1 MISLWG
7 DQRVEDLSYELDD
20 LTQTPKTHAKD
31 RYSSPDLC
39 NPRVSPSGDHNKDT
53 GMLKFLDQLP

>member
-20 LTQTPKTHAKD
+20 LTQTPKTM
-31 RYSSPDLC
+31 
-39 NPRVSPSGDHNKDT
+39 
-53 GMLKFLDQLP
+53 MLTHETVLMPTVGPLKITHEDAVRF